1 MSILFAS
8 LIANFDVETNVK
20 DINMALVNNK
30 ELLKKNYDYT
40 NETILNYIKK
50 HKEGDSIGI

>member
-1 MSILFAS
+1 
-8 LIANFDVETNVK
+8 
-20 DINMALVNNK
+20 MALVNNK

-50 HKEGDSIGI
+50 QKEGDSIGI

>member
-1 MSILFAS
+1 MMMFILVMDNGD
-8 LIANFDVETNVK
+8 IVEQGSH
-20 DINMALVNNK
+20 K

-50 HKEGDSIGI
+50 QKEGDSIGI